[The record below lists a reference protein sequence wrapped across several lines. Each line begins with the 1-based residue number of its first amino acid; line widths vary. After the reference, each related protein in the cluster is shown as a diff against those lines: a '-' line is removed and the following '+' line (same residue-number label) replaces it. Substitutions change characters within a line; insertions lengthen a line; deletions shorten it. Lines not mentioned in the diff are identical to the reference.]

1 VKVLLA
7 TDGSGGAA
15 LAEGLVGS
23 LRWPEGTEIVVL
35 RMALPIFAGGDL
47 PADAYTALHEKR
59 QRDANEHL
67 AKIGAELGREGLV
80 VSTRVRLG
88 RSASGIVEEA
98 RRLEADLIVL
108 GSRGLGPFKSAV
120 LGSVAAEVV
129 DHSPCPVLVARA
141 SEVRGVVVG
150 ADGSSEAAI
159 AQAIV
164 SEWPVFH
171 GLPVHVVAVAAIPPV
186 VSGNLGPHIAASA
199 DEAWAVETIRA
210 GAQRIADEAAEH
222 LRAAGARV
230 DTAVRGG
237 DPAHQLIEAA
247 TEAGADLIVTGSR
260 GATGLGRLLL
270 GSVARGVLQH
280 APCSVMIVR
289 GAAEIVRHRG
299 DGARSRSASP
309 VR

>member
-1 VKVLLA
+1 MKVLLA
-7 TDGSGGAA
+7 TDGSHGAA
-15 LAEGLVGS
+15 LAERLVGS
-23 LRWPEGTEIVVL
+23 LRWPDRTEVVVL

-59 QRDANEHL
+59 QREANEHL
-67 AKIGAELGREGLV
+67 ARVRAELAREGLL

-98 RRLEADLIVL
+98 RRLEADLIVV
-108 GSRGLGPFKSAV
+108 GSRGLGLFKSAV

-129 DHSPCPVLVARA
+129 DHSPCPVLVART
-141 SEVRGVVVG
+141 SQVRGVVVG

-159 AQAIV
+159 AEAII
-164 SEWPVFH
+164 SEWPMFH
-171 GLPVHVVAVAAIPPV
+171 GSPVHVVAVAAIPPV
-186 VSGNLGPHIAASA
+186 VSGRLGPHQAASA
-199 DEAWAVETIRA
+199 DEAWAVEAIRG
-210 GAQRIADEAAEH
+210 GAQRFADQAAEN
-222 LRAAGARV
+222 LRAAGVNA

-247 TEAGADLIVTGSR
+247 IEAGADLIVTGSR

-289 GAAEIVRHRG
+289 RATEIVRHRG
-299 DGARSRSASP
+299 DGARSRSVSP

>member
-1 VKVLLA
+1 MKVLLA

-15 LAEGLVGS
+15 LAERLVGS
-23 LRWPEGTEIVVL
+23 LRWPDGTEVIVL
-35 RMALPIFAGGDL
+35 RLALPIFAGGDL

-67 AKIGAELGREGLV
+67 AKVRGELVREGLL

-88 RSASGIVEEA
+88 RLASGIVEEA
-98 RRLEADLIVL
+98 RRLEVDLIVL

-129 DHSPCPVLVARA
+129 DHSPCPVLVART

-159 AQAIV
+159 AEAII
-164 SEWPVFH
+164 SQWPMFH

-186 VSGNLGPHIAASA
+186 VSGSFGPHMAASV
-199 DEAWAVETIRA
+199 DEARAVEAIRG
-210 GAQRIADEAAEH
+210 GARRIADQCAEH
-222 LRAAGARV
+222 LRAAGVRA
-230 DTAVRGG
+230 DTVVRGG

-247 TEAGADLIVTGSR
+247 AEADADLIVTGSR

-280 APCSVMIVR
+280 APCSVMITR
-289 GAAEIVRHRG
+289 GATEIVRHRG

>member
-1 VKVLLA
+1 MRVLLA
-7 TDGSGGAA
+7 TDGSHGAA
-15 LAEGLVGS
+15 LAERLVGS
-23 LRWPEGTEIVVL
+23 LRWPHGTEIVVL
-35 RMALPIFAGGDL
+35 HMALPIFAGGDL

-67 AKIGAELGREGLV
+67 AKVRAALAREGLL
-80 VSTRVRLG
+80 VSTQVRLG

-98 RRLEADLIVL
+98 RRLEVDLIVL

-141 SEVRGVVVG
+141 SVVRGVVVG

-159 AQAIV
+159 AEAIIAQ
-164 SEWPVFH
+164 WPMFH
-171 GLPVHVVAVAAIPPV
+171 GLPVHVVAVAALPPV
-186 VSGNLGPHIAASA
+186 VSGSFGPHLAASVE
-199 DEAWAVETIRA
+199 EARAVDSIRG
-210 GAQRIADEAAEH
+210 GARRIADQATQR
-222 LRAAGARV
+222 LRAAGVSAE
-230 DTAVRGG
+230 TIVRGG

-247 TEAGADLIVTGSR
+247 AEADADLIVTGSR

-280 APCSVMIVR
+280 APCSVMITR
-289 GAAEIVRHRG
+289 GATEIVPHRG